1 MAIRRSI
8 RFLRRGKVVR
18 LADLPPMATLL
29 DYLRLEE
36 RACGTKEGCGEGDC
50 GACTVALGSLRDGR
64 VIYEPVN
71 SCIQL
76 LGMVD
81 GREVVA
87 VDDLHV
93 REGGLHP
100 VQRALVAAHGSQCG
114 FCTPGFVMS
123 LFALYHADG
132 APGRAQVND
141 AIAGNLC
148 RCTGYRPIVE
158 AGLKACAGKPRD
170 SYIAAA
176 AGTAKA
182 LGKLADGKDLF
193 IGSEKSF
200 FAAPAS
206 AESLARLYAA
216 HPDAVLVAG
225 ATDVGLWITKQLR
238 NLPKIIHLGRA
249 ADLAQ
254 ITDLG
259 DSITIGAAVTYEAAA
274 ASLAAID
281 ADLGELLRR
290 LGSRQVRTA
299 GTVCG
304 NIANGSPI
312 GDTPPALI
320 VLGAAIELR
329 SAGGARTLPL
339 EKFFIA
345 YGKQD
350 RQPGEFVAAV
360 KVPRLRP
367 NQAFRAFKISKR
379 FDQDISALLGA
390 FCLTLDGSRIEE
402 ARIAF
407 GGMAPTPKRAQRAEA
422 ALKGADLT
430 SSSSWAAAIAA
441 LEQDFKPIDDHR
453 ASAAYRRA
461 TARALLTKALHEIA
475 GAPSKST
482 RITGQREAL
491 HAGAA

>member
-8 RFLRRGKVVR
+8 RFLRRGKVVQ
-18 LADLPPMATLL
+18 LTDVPPMATLL

-64 VIYEPVN
+64 VVYEPVN

-76 LGMVD
+76 LGMMD
-81 GREVVA
+81 GKEVVA

-100 VQRALVAAHGSQCG
+100 VQRAMVATHGSQCG

-132 APGRAQVND
+132 APDRAEVND

-158 AGLKACAGKPRD
+158 AGLKACAGTAGD
-170 SYIAAA
+170 SYAAA
-176 AGTAKA
+176 AAKTAKA
-182 LGKLADGKDLF
+182 LGKLADGKDVF
-193 IGSEKSF
+193 IGNDKSF

-206 AESLARLYAA
+206 AESLAKLYAA

-238 NLPKIIHLGRA
+238 SLPKIIHLGRA
-249 ADLAQ
+249 ADLAG
-254 ITDLG
+254 IADNG

-274 ASLAAID
+274 ESLAAID
-281 ADLGELLRR
+281 PDLGELLRR
-290 LGSRQVRTA
+290 LGSKQVRTA

-320 VLGAAIELR
+320 VLGATVELR
-329 SAGGARTLPL
+329 AAGGTRDPAAGEVLHRLWQAGPSAG
-339 EKFFIA
+339 
-345 YGKQD
+345 
-350 RQPGEFVAAV
+350 
-360 KVPRLRP
+360 
-367 NQAFRAFKISKR
+367 
-379 FDQDISALLGA
+379 
-390 FCLTLDGSRIEE
+390 RI
-402 ARIAF
+402 RRV
-407 GGMAPTPKRAQRAEA
+407 GDRAEA
-422 ALKGADLT
+422 AAEPGLPRLQDLQALRPGYLGAAGRLLPDAGWQPDRGGAYRLWWHGADAET
-430 SSSSWAAAIAA
+430 RPARGSSA
-441 LEQDFKPIDDHR
+441 L
-453 ASAAYRRA
+453 
-461 TARALLTKALHEIA
+461 KA
-475 GAPSKST
+475 PT
-482 RITGQREAL
+482 
-491 HAGAA
+491 